1 MSSNEQLG
9 VGTFSVRVGSR
20 LITVDH
26 WDKLPEK
33 FDHLICFDPKIPD
46 GPHTSEDHELI
57 SLVPGKF
64 KELLDRQSG
73 SS

>member
-9 VGTFSVRVGSR
+9 AGTFSVRVGSR

-26 WDKLPEK
+26 WDKLPER
-33 FDHLICFDPKIPD
+33 FDHLICFKPNIPD
-46 GPHTSEDHELI
+46 GPHTHEDHELI
-57 SLVPGKF
+57 SLVPEKF
-64 KELLDRQSG
+64 KELLARQRG